1 MKKLMFMLAAV
12 ACAATMQAATYN
24 WQWSTSDAATT
35 AFETSPATLANTAIY
50 LFFDQA
56 NTSSAL
62 ANTSKGNTLTTL
74 RTDGK
79 TIADTGYYKSATLND
94 SGKLTAQSFTTDSAV
109 KTYAY
114 AVIIADGSDGSQW
127 AYFSANKNTTG
138 LETGSG
144 TFGFSISSTAT
155 KALSETGTSAGWYQ
169 IKAASG
175 GVPEPTSGLLLLV
188 GAGMLALRR
197 KQK

>member
-24 WQWSTSDAATT
+24 WSWSSSDAASS
-35 AFETSPATLANTAIY
+35 AFETTPAALANTAIY

-56 NTSSAL
+56 NTSGTL

-79 TIADTGYYKSATLND
+79 TIENTGYYASATLND
-94 SGKLTAQSFTTDSAV
+94 SGKLTAQSFTTSSAN

-114 AVIIADGSDGSQW
+114 AVIIADGTDGSQW
-127 AYFSANKNTTG
+127 AYFTANKNTTG
-138 LETGSG
+138 LETGAGS
-144 TFGFSISSTAT
+144 FQF
-155 KALSETGTSAGWYQ
+155 ALSSATTKGLTETGTGAGWYQ
-169 IKAASG
+169 IKAAS
-175 GVPEPTSGLLLLV
+175 
-188 GAGMLALRR
+188 LALRR

>member
-24 WQWSTSDAATT
+24 WAWYTSDAATT
-35 AFETSPATLANTAIY
+35 AFESSPATVVNTAIY

-56 NTSSAL
+56 NTSGTL
-62 ANTSKGNTLTTL
+62 ANDSKAATLTML

-79 TIADTGYYKSATLND
+79 TIEDTGYYASATLND
-94 SGKLTAQSFTTDSAV
+94 SGKLTSQAFTTSSAV

-144 TFGFSISSTAT
+144 SFAFVISSTNI
-155 KALSETGTSAGWYQ
+155 KALDETGTGAGWYQ
-169 IKAASG
+169 IKAG
-175 GVPEPTSGLLLLV
+175 GDVPEPTSGLLLLV
-188 GAGMLALRR
+188 GGAVLALRR
-197 KQK
+197 KRA